1 MCKFK
6 TNNSLIHEE
15 VNKYLESIIET
26 KLFANGYIFYG
37 AEGIGKKETALNF
50 VKQIFKQYSS
60 NGNVEEKINNKNHPD
75 FLIIEPSSFIKDKTA
90 KSLDSQK
97 AIINNMGLIKIEQIR
112 DVKTFLNQK
121 SIESEKK
128 IVLIVDA
135 HLLNEAAS
143 NCLLKTLEEPN
154 NGIFI
159 LLTSKLNLLLD
170 TITSRCQLIRFKS
183 FSSKQLNYFLQ
194 KNIDPTKLDITKNL
208 NFQDLIN
215 SANGSPGN
223 LFKNIEIWKEL
234 SDEITSKLIFPL
246 KDNLEILQVCKSISE
261 QLEIYQQI
269 CLINLIQQMWWRKTR
284 NINLVK
290 KLEKLKSHIK
300 NHIQP
305 RLAWEVTLLKIAI
318 EDL

>member
-6 TNNSLIHEE
+6 TNNFLINVE
-15 VNKYLESIIET
+15 VNQYLESIIQN

-37 AEGIGKKETALNF
+37 AEGVGKKETALNF
-50 VKQIFKQYSS
+50 IKQIFKQYSA
-60 NGNVEEKINNKNHPD
+60 NENVAEKINNKNHPD
-75 FLIIEPSSFIKDKTA
+75 FLMIEPSSFIKSKKA
-90 KSLDSQK
+90 KSVDSEK
-97 AIINNMGLIKIEQIR
+97 PIINNMDIIKIEQIR
-112 DVKTFLNQK
+112 NVKTFLNQK

-135 HLLNEAAS
+135 HLMNEAAS
-143 NCLLKTLEEPN
+143 NCLLKTLEEPS

-159 LLTSKLNLLLD
+159 LLTSKFNLLLD

-183 FSSKQLNYFLQ
+183 FSSKKLNYFIE
-194 KNIDPTKLDITKNL
+194 KNLDPSKLDITKNL
-208 NFQDLIN
+208 NFQDLVN

-223 LFKNIEIWKEL
+223 LWNNIEIWKEL
-234 SDEITSKLIFPL
+234 SDEITSKLNFPL
-246 KDNLEILQVCKSISE
+246 KDHLEILKVCKLISE

-284 NINLVK
+284 NIKLVK
-290 KLEKLKSHIK
+290 KLEKLKLHIK
-300 NHIQP
+300 NHIKP

>member
-15 VNKYLESIIET
+15 VNQYLESIIET

-75 FLIIEPSSFIKDKTA
+75 FLIIEPSSFFKDKPA

-183 FSSKQLNYFLQ
+183 FSSTQLDYFLQ
-194 KNIDPTKLDITKNL
+194 NNLDPSMLEIAKNL
-208 NFQDLIN
+208 NSKDLVN

-223 LFKNIEIWKEL
+223 LFKNIEIWQEL
-234 SDEITSKLIFPL
+234 SEEITNKLHFPL
-246 KDNLEILQVCKSISE
+246 KDNWEILKVCKSISE
-261 QLEIYQQI
+261 KLEIYQQI
-269 CLINLIQQMWWRKTR
+269 CLINLIQQIWWRKTR

-290 KLEKLKSHIK
+290 KLETLKSHIK

>member
-1 MCKFK
+1 MCKLE
-6 TNNSLIHEE
+6 TNNFLIHEE

-37 AEGIGKKETALNF
+37 AEGIGKKQTALNF
-50 VKQIFKQYSS
+50 AKQIFKQYSS

-75 FLIIEPSSFIKDKTA
+75 FLMIEPSSFIKVKTA
-90 KSLDSQK
+90 KSLDSEK
-97 AIINNMGLIKIEQIR
+97 AIIKNMGLIKIEQIR

-183 FSSKQLNYFLQ
+183 FSSKQLDSFLK
-194 KNIDPTKLDITKNL
+194 KNFDPNKLDIIKNL
-208 NFQDLIN
+208 NCQDLVN

-223 LFKNIEIWKEL
+223 LYKNIEIWKEL
-234 SDEITSKLIFPL
+234 SDEITSKLNFPL

-269 CLINLIQQMWWRKTR
+269 CLINLIQQIWWRKTR

-290 KLEKLKSHIK
+290 KLEKLKLHIK

>member
-6 TNNSLIHEE
+6 TNNFLIHEE

-75 FLIIEPSSFIKDKTA
+75 FLIIEPSSFIKGKTA

-97 AIINNMGLIKIEQIR
+97 AIINNIGLIKIEQIR

-183 FSSKQLNYFLQ
+183 FSSKQLDSFLQ
-194 KNIDPTKLDITKNL
+194 KNFDPNKLDIIKNL
-208 NFQDLIN
+208 NCQDLVN

-223 LFKNIEIWKEL
+223 LYKNIEIWKEL
-234 SDEITSKLIFPL
+234 SDEITSKLNFPL

-269 CLINLIQQMWWRKTR
+269 CLINLIQQIWWRKTR

-290 KLEKLKSHIK
+290 KLEKLKLHIK
-300 NHIQP
+300 NNIQP

>member
-1 MCKFK
+1 MCKLK
-6 TNNSLIHEE
+6 TNNFLINVE
-15 VNKYLESIIET
+15 VNKYLESIIQN

-37 AEGIGKKETALNF
+37 AEGVGKKETALNF
-50 VKQIFKQYSS
+50 IKQIFKQYSS

-154 NGIFI
+154 NGLFI

-284 NINLVK
+284 NINLIK
-290 KLEKLKSHIK
+290 KLENLKLHIK

>member
-143 NCLLKTLEEPN
+143 NCLLKTLEEPS

-290 KLEKLKSHIK
+290 KLEKLKLNIK

>member
-6 TNNSLIHEE
+6 TNNFLIHEE

-75 FLIIEPSSFIKDKTA
+75 FLIIEPSSFIKGNTA

-154 NGIFI
+154 NGLFI

-183 FSSKQLNYFLQ
+183 FSSKQLDSFLQ
-194 KNIDPTKLDITKNL
+194 KNFDPNKLDIIKNL
-208 NFQDLIN
+208 NCQDLVN

-223 LFKNIEIWKEL
+223 LYKNIEIWKEL
-234 SDEITSKLIFPL
+234 SDEITSKLNFPL

-269 CLINLIQQMWWRKTR
+269 CLINLIQQIWWRKTR

-290 KLEKLKSHIK
+290 KLEKLKLHIK

>member
-6 TNNSLIHEE
+6 TNNFLINVE
-15 VNKYLESIIET
+15 VNQYLESIIQN

-37 AEGIGKKETALNF
+37 AEGVGKKETALNF
-50 VKQIFKQYSS
+50 IKQIFKQYSA
-60 NGNVEEKINNKNHPD
+60 NENVAEKINNKNHPD
-75 FLIIEPSSFIKDKTA
+75 FLMIEPSSFIKSKKA
-90 KSLDSQK
+90 KSVDSEK
-97 AIINNMGLIKIEQIR
+97 PIINNMDIIKIEQIR
-112 DVKTFLNQK
+112 NVKTFLNQK

-135 HLLNEAAS
+135 HLMNEAAS
-143 NCLLKTLEEPN
+143 NCLLKTLEEPS

-159 LLTSKLNLLLD
+159 LLTSKFNLLLD
-170 TITSRCQLIRFKS
+170 TITSRCQIIRFKS
-183 FSSKQLNYFLQ
+183 FSSKKLNYFLE
-194 KNIDPTKLDITKNL
+194 KNLDPSKLDITKNL
-208 NFQDLIN
+208 NFQDLVN
-215 SANGSPGN
+215 SSNGSPGN
-223 LFKNIEIWKEL
+223 LRNNIEIWKEL
-234 SDEITSKLIFPL
+234 SDEITSKLNFPL
-246 KDNLEILQVCKSISE
+246 KDHLEILKVCKLISE

-284 NINLVK
+284 NIKLVK
-290 KLEKLKSHIK
+290 KLEKLKLHIK

>member
-6 TNNSLIHEE
+6 TNNFLMHEE

-37 AEGIGKKETALNF
+37 AEGIGKKETALTF
-50 VKQIFKQYSS
+50 VKKIFKKYSS

-75 FLIIEPSSFIKDKTA
+75 FLIIEPSSFIKGKTA

-97 AIINNMGLIKIEQIR
+97 AIINNIGLIKIEQIR

-159 LLTSKLNLLLD
+159 LLTSQLNLLLD

-183 FSSKQLNYFLQ
+183 FSSKQLDSFLQ
-194 KNIDPTKLDITKNL
+194 KNFDPNKLDIIKNL
-208 NFQDLIN
+208 NCQDLVN

-223 LFKNIEIWKEL
+223 LYKNIEIWKEL
-234 SDEITSKLIFPL
+234 SDEITSKLNFPL

-269 CLINLIQQMWWRKTR
+269 CLINLIQQIWWRKTR

-290 KLEKLKSHIK
+290 KLEKLKLHIK

>member
-6 TNNSLIHEE
+6 TNNFLMHEE

-50 VKQIFKQYSS
+50 VKKIFKKYSS

-75 FLIIEPSSFIKDKTA
+75 FLIIEPSSFIKGKTG

-97 AIINNMGLIKIEQIR
+97 AIINNIGLIKIEQIR

-183 FSSKQLNYFLQ
+183 FSSKQLDYFLQ
-194 KNIDPTKLDITKNL
+194 NNLDPSMLEIAKNL
-208 NFQDLIN
+208 NSKDLVN

-223 LFKNIEIWKEL
+223 LFKNIEIWQEL
-234 SDEITSKLIFPL
+234 SDEITNKLHFPL
-246 KDNLEILQVCKSISE
+246 KDNREILKVCKSISE
-261 QLEIYQQI
+261 KLEIYQQI
-269 CLINLIQQMWWRKTR
+269 CLINLIQQIWWRKTR

-290 KLEKLKSHIK
+290 KLETLKSHIK

>member
-6 TNNSLIHEE
+6 TNNFLMHEE

-50 VKQIFKQYSS
+50 VKEIFKQYSS

-75 FLIIEPSSFIKDKTA
+75 FLIIEPSSFIKGKTA

-97 AIINNMGLIKIEQIR
+97 AIINNIGLIKIEQIR

-159 LLTSKLNLLLD
+159 LLTSKINLLLD

-183 FSSKQLNYFLQ
+183 FSSKQLDSFLQ
-194 KNIDPTKLDITKNL
+194 KNFDPNKLDIIKNL
-208 NFQDLIN
+208 NCQDLVN

-223 LFKNIEIWKEL
+223 LYKNIEIWKEL
-234 SDEITSKLIFPL
+234 SDEITSKLNFPL

-290 KLEKLKSHIK
+290 KLEKLKLHIK

>member
-6 TNNSLIHEE
+6 TNNFLINVE
-15 VNKYLESIIET
+15 VNQYLESIIQN

-37 AEGIGKKETALNF
+37 AEGVGKKETALNF
-50 VKQIFKQYSS
+50 IKQIFKQYSS
-60 NGNVEEKINNKNHPD
+60 NENVGEKINNKNHPD
-75 FLIIEPSSFIKDKTA
+75 FLMIEPSSFIKSKKA
-90 KSLDSQK
+90 KSVDSQK
-97 AIINNMGLIKIEQIR
+97 PIISNMDIIKIEQIR
-112 DVKTFLNQK
+112 NVKTFLNQK

-135 HLLNEAAS
+135 HLMNEAAS
-143 NCLLKTLEEPN
+143 NCLLKTLEEPS

-159 LLTSKLNLLLD
+159 LLTSKFNLLLD
-170 TITSRCQLIRFKS
+170 TITSRCQIIRFKS
-183 FSSKQLNYFLQ
+183 FSSKKLNYFLE
-194 KNIDPTKLDITKNL
+194 KNLDPSKLDITKNL
-208 NFQDLIN
+208 NFQDLVN

-223 LFKNIEIWKEL
+223 LWKNIEIWKEL
-234 SDEITSKLIFPL
+234 SDEITSKLNFPL
-246 KDNLEILQVCKSISE
+246 KDHLEILKVCKLISE

-290 KLEKLKSHIK
+290 KLEKLKLHIK

>member
-154 NGIFI
+154 NGLFI

-284 NINLVK
+284 NINLIK
-290 KLEKLKSHIK
+290 KLENLKLHIK

>member
-183 FSSKQLNYFLQ
+183 FSSKKLDYFLQ
-194 KNIDPTKLDITKNL
+194 KNFDPTKLDITKNL

-284 NINLVK
+284 NINLIK
-290 KLEKLKSHIK
+290 KLENLKLNIK

-305 RLAWEVTLLKIAI
+305 RSAWEVTLLKIAI

>member
-6 TNNSLIHEE
+6 TNNFLIHEE

-37 AEGIGKKETALNF
+37 AEGIGKKQTALNF
-50 VKQIFKQYSS
+50 AKQIFKQYSS

-75 FLIIEPSSFIKDKTA
+75 FLIIEPSSFIKVKTA

-170 TITSRCQLIRFKS
+170 TIKSRCQLIRFKS
-183 FSSKQLNYFLQ
+183 FSSKQLDYFLQ
-194 KNIDPTKLDITKNL
+194 NNFDPTKLDITKNL
-208 NFQDLIN
+208 NSQDLVN
-215 SANGSPGN
+215 SSNGSPGD

-234 SDEITSKLIFPL
+234 SDEITSKLNFPL